1 MAHDARPARSAW
13 CLLELSR
20 RVADSAVAPVA
31 YAMPAVVADAIAR
44 DALEVAPIANFAMR
58 PNHSLAV
65 TLLAVAQ
72 RRLHHVAGV
81 PVSHHWSP
89 TLRRDLAAG
98 DSDRESAEHLQ
109 FTARGFAIG
118 FMLDVDFKP
127 VLVASARHIVQTAA
141 PGMFRQRAWRRR
153 TPKHRPGFA

>member
-1 MAHDARPARSAW
+1 
-13 CLLELSR
+13 
-20 RVADSAVAPVA
+20 
-31 YAMPAVVADAIAR
+31 MPAVVADAIAR

-89 TLRRDLAAG
+89 ALRRDPL
-98 DSDRESAEHLQ
+98 R
-109 FTARGFAIG
+109 
-118 FMLDVDFKP
+118 
-127 VLVASARHIVQTAA
+127 
-141 PGMFRQRAWRRR
+141 WRWLRL
-153 TPKHRPGFA
+153 